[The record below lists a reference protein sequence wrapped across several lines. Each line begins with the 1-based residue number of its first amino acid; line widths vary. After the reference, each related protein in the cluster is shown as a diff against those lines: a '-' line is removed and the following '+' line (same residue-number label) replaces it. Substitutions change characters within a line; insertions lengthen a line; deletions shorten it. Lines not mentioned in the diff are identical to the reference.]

1 MTQTKGRATSYLRAI
16 NVARSVEAI
25 VNNCNVKLCYI
36 KVKSLA
42 RFRKI
47 GTHVNILSPV
57 NSNASRKYIVMKL
70 ALQFSVFTSH
80 VIKTKHRNHSIKKVK
95 NLGDDRLLLYEHP
108 REASG
113 LCCLSF
119 ASYSQKCATQI
130 YRALSENP
138 PSEGHKYGGRKV
150 TKNICH

>member
-16 NVARSVEAI
+16 NVAKSVEAI
-25 VNNCNVKLCYI
+25 VNNCN
-36 KVKSLA
+36 VKSLA

-138 PSEGHKYGGRKV
+138 PSEGHKLAAVK
-150 TKNICH
+150 